1 MNGVMWTRVA
11 NMMEAEI
18 ARGSRGGIVA
28 VAAAVTVFGLALAV
42 SWTAQNRL
50 DAFMDR
56 VDARALDSASEVLE
70 ELVAQQGEQLAPT
83 VAVLSEDAR
92 VRAMVLTPTFDRAT
106 VLDLLSDLKVTSNA
120 GVMAL
125 LDDEGRVRA
134 VVGAPELDRLDL
146 GASSLVKQ
154 SLDKPSSQVWAFDSD
169 VGVLAVS
176 PVRVEDRVLAFFMMG
191 IEIEDS
197 VLQRIERTLGAS
209 GAVFVGDRMVASA
222 SRDADIEQAL
232 RAAAA
237 QPPGSKH
244 VVAGKFLALSAPLHD
259 SAVAKVAWIVP
270 LYRHA
275 DGALLTR
282 ALAWVPALL
291 VGLVLAGKSGRAR
304 SGQATH

>member
-1 MNGVMWTRVA
+1 MNSVMWTKAAR
-11 NMMEAEI
+11 MMEAQV
-18 ARGSRGGIVA
+18 ARGPRGGTLA
-28 VAAAVTVFGLALAV
+28 VAAAVSVFGLALGV
-42 SWTAQNRL
+42 SWAAQHRL
-50 DAFMDR
+50 DTFMDR
-56 VDARALDSASEVLE
+56 VDDRAIDSASEVLE

-83 VAVLSEDAR
+83 VAVLSEDTR

-106 VLDLLSDLKVTSNA
+106 VLDLLNDLKATSNA

-125 LDDEGRVRA
+125 LDDEGRVSA

-154 SLDKPSSQVWAFDSD
+154 SLDKPASQVWAFDND

-176 PVRVEDRVLAFFMMG
+176 PVRVDDRVLAFFMMG
-191 IEIEDS
+191 IEIEDT

-222 SRDADIEQAL
+222 SHDGEIEQAL
-232 RAAAA
+232 RAAVA
-237 QPPGSKH
+237 QPPGSKR
-244 VVAGKFLALSAPLHD
+244 VVDGKFLTFSAPLHD
-259 SAVAKVAWIVP
+259 SAVAKVAWLVP

-282 ALAWVPALL
+282 ILAWVPALL
-291 VGLVLAGKSGRAR
+291 VGLVLAAR
-304 SGQATH
+304 SRQLGK